1 MTPDDQFDPA
11 LKALLDAD
19 RAPALSA
26 GFADRVT
33 VAAQRRSTGLPPLR
47 RPASPRWRT
56 MRRVTLGVGTAVLL
70 STAAAATGVLEQ
82 IGIALPPPVQ
92 RFVDN
97 VSETVTGRA
106 PVRAEPP
113 ALAVPAPTAI
123 EGPVDSPQELE
134 EAFRRAEE
142 ARESRTVQRRER
154 VDRMIDAELARRR
167 EQGLPAPTPEQEV
180 EMRQRLDD
188 ARARRDALADDRRE
202 TVRDDLRQRVEAGEP
217 ITRETLREVREE
229 AGMAPGSRLTPA
241 RREELRRRLAERL
254 QQAPVAEPAPEPA
267 PTADVPPENIP

>member
-19 RAPALSA
+19 RAPALPA

-33 VAAQRRSTGLPPLR
+33 AAAEGRSPGWPRPRRGG
-47 RPASPRWRT
+47 SPRWRT
-56 MRRVTLGVGTAVLL
+56 MRRVTLGVGAAALL
-70 STAAAATGVLEQ
+70 STAAAATGVLEK

-97 VSETVTGRA
+97 VSETVTGRT
-106 PVRAEPP
+106 PVRAERPV
-113 ALAVPAPTAI
+113 LAVPAANAI

-134 EAFRRAEE
+134 EAFRRAED
-142 ARESRTVQRRER
+142 ARELRTGQRRER
-154 VDRMIDAELARRR
+154 VDQRIDAELARRR
-167 EQGLPAPTPEQEV
+167 AQGLPAPTTEREA
-180 EMRQRLDD
+180 EMRQRLNDV
-188 ARARRDALADDRRE
+188 RARRDALSDDRRE

-229 AGMAPGSRLTPA
+229 TGMAPGSRLTPA
-241 RREELRRRLAERL
+241 RREELRRRRLAERL
-254 QQAPVAEPAPEPA
+254 QQAPAAEPA
-267 PTADVPPENIP
+267 PTADVTPENIP

>member
-11 LKALLDAD
+11 LKSLLDAD

-33 VAAQRRSTGLPPLR
+33 AAAQGRSSGLPPLR
-47 RPASPRWRT
+47 RSASPRWRT
-56 MRRVTLGVGTAVLL
+56 MRRVSLGVGVAALL

-106 PVRAEPP
+106 PVHVEPP
-113 ALAVPAPTAI
+113 ALAVRTPTAI

-167 EQGLPAPTPEQEV
+167 DQGLPAPTPEQEV

-188 ARARRDALADDRRE
+188 ARARRDTLADDRRE

-241 RREELRRRLAERL
+241 RREELRRRLTERL
-254 QQAPVAEPAPEPA
+254 QQAPAPEPA

>member
-1 MTPDDQFDPA
+1 
-11 LKALLDAD
+11 
-19 RAPALSA
+19 
-26 GFADRVT
+26 
-33 VAAQRRSTGLPPLR
+33 
-47 RPASPRWRT
+47 
-56 MRRVTLGVGTAVLL
+56 VTLGVGAAVLL

-106 PVRAEPP
+106 PVRAVPP
-113 ALAVPAPTAI
+113 ALVVPTPTAI

-254 QQAPVAEPAPEPA
+254 QQAPMQEPAPEPA